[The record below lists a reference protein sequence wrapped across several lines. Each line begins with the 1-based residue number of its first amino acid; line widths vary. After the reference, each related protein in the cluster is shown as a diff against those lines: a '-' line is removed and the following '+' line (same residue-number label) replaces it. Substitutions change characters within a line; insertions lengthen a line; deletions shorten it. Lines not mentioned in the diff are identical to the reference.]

1 MPGQPFRTVR
11 PFSIGAA
18 QLDVLR
24 EAARGRRLPGDGWA
38 DEAACLA
45 LWRAGLLRV
54 NGESGFQLSQ
64 LGLAALRAQDAAV
77 VDPSTGSAA
86 RALSGEDVAWAGRA
100 PCMERL
106 EHAGF

>member
-11 PFSIGAA
+11 PFSISAA

-24 EAARGRRLPGDGWA
+24 HAARGLRLPGDGSA

-64 LGLAALRAQDAAV
+64 LGLAALRAQDAPVAA
-77 VDPSTGSAA
+77 PGMGSPA
-86 RALSGEDVAWAGRA
+86 RALSGEDVGFGRPR